1 MTLWQVMVDA
11 HRMGRWEVLVPFY
24 GGVLGFIVLV
34 CLQLLLVR
42 GARLAAKALRAVRQ
56 LADDVK
62 ALEEQ
67 IDDLERRME
76 QRLEA
81 HTGELDARMNRKL
94 DQKAD
99 LIQERL
105 EEHRT
110 ALADSLARL
119 GAGLQQVD
127 RFKERLDEVESRIPG
142 LFDKLD
148 EFRDTL
154 ARTFQAE
161 LGSVLKSFDTSLDSI
176 LEEMKSELRL
186 GVSRIETIEGMVR
199 SRHKAEETLLGA
211 PRGVPLPLS
220 GNEQEEFEEWEE
232 QAKELARGGS
242 AEEAAARPQTEG
254 GRPAEAGQGEQG
266 PADDLEADLY
276 RDDEPEGEK
285 GG

>member
-1 MTLWQVMVDA
+1 MVDA